1 MRLIFALAAASIALS
16 GCSALSVLSGG
27 PRLDV
32 FELLPHDDA
41 PRSCGRG
48 RGGELVVEQ
57 PKARSTLDTDRIM
70 VRPSALQTQYLP
82 DAKWGD
88 TVPVTLQTLL
98 VRGFGRYDT
107 FRHVG
112 RAPLGTSGDFALIS
126 EVNEFN
132 AEVTADGATV
142 VRMSVD
148 AQLIR
153 ESDARVMSRGRFQVV
168 QPSASTSTDDLVV
181 AFDAAGQ
188 SLVSQMTNWG
198 LQGVGV
204 SPASC
209 R

>member
-1 MRLIFALAAASIALS
+1 MRLIFALAAASLALS
-16 GCSALSVLSGG
+16 GCGVLSTLSGG

-32 FELLPHDDA
+32 FELLPHDVT
-41 PRSCGRG
+41 PKSCGRG

-57 PKARSTLDTDRIM
+57 PKARTTLDTDRIM
-70 VRPSALQTQYLP
+70 VRPNALQTQYLP

-98 VRGFGRYDT
+98 VRGFGRYDA

-112 RAPLGTSGDFALIS
+112 RTPLGTSGDFALIS
-126 EVNEFN
+126 EVNDFN
-132 AEVTADGATV
+132 AEVTAEGATV

-153 ESDARVMSRGRFQVV
+153 EADARVVSRSRFQVV
-168 QPSASTSTDDLVV
+168 QPSASTATKDLVV

-188 SLVSQMTNWG
+188 TLVSQMTAWG

-204 SPASC
+204 NPASC